1 MAKTSTSW
9 KPGQSGNPKGRPR
22 RESSL
27 VQILNKRIDRRSG
40 PGTIKQRI
48 ADRLIAEAMAGNL
61 YAIGKIFDVVQRS
74 YEFAVKTEILDE
86 IALLK
91 QQMEELKDARRS

>member
-9 KPGQSGNPKGRPR
+9 KPGQSGNPKGRPA

-48 ADRLIAEAMAGNL
+48 ADRLINEAVAGNL

-74 YEFAVKTEILDE
+74 YEFAIKAEIMDRIAEIERRLDE
-86 IALLK
+86 VK
-91 QQMEELKDARRS
+91 HDRR